1 MTQTQIVRG
10 VIGLGFVCWLAGLMS
25 SSQQR
30 GGSES
35 LAERCSELGGEW
47 LYRSAELLCYL
58 PDGNKLAYSAAE
70 DGFIAYTGKV
80 AMIAVAEAA
89 ADESQP
95 VGSCSPTPSFDDYH
109 TDQSFNGR
117 AKVDFSTNQAARH
130 YRTAITKDVAT
141 GVNFAGKYVMSIWGC
156 GDNCQGS
163 AVINAETGKILS
175 YGMTSTGYEFVV
187 DSWLLDAGQM
197 GYFVVED
204 DAFKQ
209 ICK

>member
-58 PDGNKLAYSAAE
+58 PDGNKLTYSSAE
-70 DGFIAYTGKV
+70 NGFIPYVG
-80 AMIAVAEAA
+80 ER
-89 ADESQP
+89 QP
-95 VGSCSPTPSFDDYH
+95 TGSCSSTPSFNDYQ
-109 TDQSFNGR
+109 TSQSFNGR
-117 AKVDFSTNQAARH
+117 AKVDFSTNKAARQ

-141 GVNFAGKYVMSIWGC
+141 GVNFAGKYVLSIWGC

-175 YGMTSTGYEFVV
+175 YGLTSTGYEFGVA
-187 DSWLLDAGQM
+187 SRLLATGKM